1 MSDLAS
7 LLGSMRRAPRLP
19 GAACRGKWALFD
31 PAEPTEAAD
40 ETRNRHQ
47 AALAACQS
55 CPALA
60 GCEQWFAGL
69 QPRQRPLGVV
79 AGRINEPK
87 KRRQA

>member
-1 MSDLAS
+1 MSDLVS

-31 PAEPTEAAD
+31 PAEPTETAD

-60 GCEQWFAGL
+60 ECKQWIESL
-69 QPRQRPLGVV
+69 KPRHRPLGVV

-87 KRRQA
+87 KRRAA